1 MLNFSEAYIL
11 HVNDRILLNESDAV
25 QLTNVQNG
33 ITGEKIF
40 LEFFDG
46 LKAVA
51 MIHGLRLDIKGEVQ
65 YDFLFI
71 QEGEVYHYE
80 IKNYQGQL
88 EERDGLVKNQHGYIY
103 KNIFQQFDRAN
114 VLLEQILNEYR
125 VESYIV
131 FINPSCSIKTD
142 RRDVLEYQDL
152 KQRVEFHQAK
162 KSTSHDFELAKL
174 LKSHHLHRSKYERIL
189 YYDFDQLLPGVKCPE
204 CMRFFEDCY
213 GGRDYVKCSYCH
225 HKMRKQALI
234 FETIKQVE
242 LLKNDYYTALEISK
256 WSGISKRTIHKVL
269 NHYCD
274 SFGSNR
280 ATRYVLRDEFR
291 PKIFNTIK

>member
-11 HVNDRILLNESDAV
+11 HVNDRIHLNESDAV
-25 QLTNVQNG
+25 QLSNVQNG
-33 ITGEKIF
+33 ITGEKLF

-131 FINPSCSIKTD
+131 FINPSCTIKTD

-174 LKSHHLHRSKYERIL
+174 LKSHHLHRSKYERIH

-213 GGRDYVKCSYCH
+213 GGMKLTECKHCH
-225 HKMRKQALI
+225 TKYTKQQLAL
-234 FETIKQVE
+234 ETIYQID
-242 LLKNDYYTALEISK
+242 LLKNDYYSALEISL
-256 WSGISKRTIHKVL
+256 WSGVCKRTVHKVL
-269 NHYCD
+269 EKYCHRIGHGK
-274 SFGSNR
+274 STQYRLNK
-280 ATRYVLRDEFR
+280 EHQ
-291 PKIFNTIK
+291 FNILKE